1 MNTVRKKNNDLITS
15 KFIIF
20 VGSLIF
26 LTLIYVF
33 YHSLFNIPK
42 AGIPPTS
49 KILVERE
56 LIFIPENKLV
66 VSITDLDG
74 NLLAVSNENNSG
86 FISVIF
92 NAFER
97 GRLKKRVNTNMP
109 LNLRYYENGRLSL
122 YDIST
127 DLEIYLN
134 SFGEKNANIF
144 ANFLL
149 DK

>member
-1 MNTVRKKNNDLITS
+1 MNTVRKKKSDVISS

-20 VGSLIF
+20 VLSLVF
-26 LTLIYVF
+26 LTLTYVF
-33 YHSLFNIPK
+33 YHAFFNIPK
-42 AGIPPTS
+42 AGTPPIS
-49 KILVERE
+49 KILVERQ
-56 LIFIPENKLV
+56 LVFIPENKLI

-74 NLLAVSNENNSG
+74 NVLAVSNKNNNG
-86 FISVIF
+86 FISVIY

-97 GRLKKRVNTNMP
+97 GRLKKRVKTNMP

-134 SFGEKNANIF
+134 SFGEKNANTF
-144 ANFLL
+144 AKFLP

>member
-1 MNTVRKKNNDLITS
+1 MINIRKKNNDLIS
-15 KFIIF
+15 PKFIIF
-20 VGSLIF
+20 IGTLIL

-33 YHSLFNIPK
+33 YHALFNIPK
-42 AGIPPTS
+42 AGVPPTS

-56 LIFIPENKLV
+56 LVFIPQNKLI

-74 NLLAVSNENNSG
+74 NLLAVSNENNNG
-86 FISVIF
+86 FISVMY

-97 GRLKKRVNTNMP
+97 GRLKKRIDTNMP

-134 SFGEKNANIF
+134 SFGKKNANIF
-144 ANFLL
+144 ANFLP

>member
-1 MNTVRKKNNDLITS
+1 M
-15 KFIIF
+15 
-20 VGSLIF
+20 
-26 LTLIYVF
+26 
-33 YHSLFNIPK
+33 
-42 AGIPPTS
+42 
-49 KILVERE
+49 
-56 LIFIPENKLV
+56 IFIPENKLI

-74 NLLAVSNENNSG
+74 NLLAVSNENNNG

-134 SFGEKNANIF
+134 SFEVCRFYNQ
-144 ANFLL
+144 
-149 DK
+149 